1 MKPWWMDVNMFM
13 CKYLYLF
20 ILWVVSI
27 TKKYKIQKTTRKENK
42 KLKLSNTIQMIKLTS
57 GPLS

>member
-1 MKPWWMDVNMFM
+1 MDVNMFM